1 MKKTLLLILILIPI
15 LFYSLFGIYVIQPIG
30 AVPTGASVV
39 YLRVGINLPFISSAD
54 GWLLDNNQSISLMTR
69 ALAMGKIVE
78 LIADK
83 KIISLPYSKNLYLY
97 STDGVEF
104 SK

>member
-1 MKKTLLLILILIPI
+1 MKKILLLILILIPI
-15 LFYSLFGIYVIQPIG
+15 LFYSLFGIHVIQPIG
-30 AVPTGASVV
+30 AVPKGTSVV

-69 ALAMGKIVE
+69 ALAMGKILE

-97 STDGVEF
+97 STDGAEF

>member
-1 MKKTLLLILILIPI
+1 MKKSIVILIILIPI

-30 AVPTGASVV
+30 AVPKGASVV

-97 STDGVEF
+97 STDGAEF